1 MDLGK
6 GFSGII
12 DDAGFL
18 HEIVYGQRGE
28 EFCGSVRRQDMV
40 RAGKIVTE
48 RLAGV
53 LAEENSTGVM
63 YLHHILKRVLRHD
76 LEVLRCDGIYGVDRF
91 LMRIGDKDV
100 AEVGPVIW

>member
-1 MDLGK
+1 
-6 GFSGII
+6 
-12 DDAGFL
+12 
-18 HEIVYGQRGE
+18 
-28 EFCGSVRRQDMV
+28 MV
-40 RAGKIVTE
+40 RAGKIVTA

-100 AEVGPVIW
+100 AEVVQ

>member
-40 RAGKIVTE
+40 QAGKIVTE
-48 RLAGV
+48 RIEGV
-53 LAEENSTGVM
+53 IKEENNTGVM
-63 YLHHILKRVLRHD
+63 
-76 LEVLRCDGIYGVDRF
+76 
-91 LMRIGDKDV
+91 
-100 AEVGPVIW
+100 